1 MSSSSS
7 SSKKEEKSFIEC
19 HYCLFGFS
27 EDSLKYLRDLV
38 MNESDE
44 VTCPVDLVE
53 NKVQFKFD
61 KIKKGSIVQVK
72 DPHTNKIKERKLV
85 NVKIKK
91 NIFHTH
97 PLGSKPY
104 PSIEDIMKVIK
115 RSGEICNSFVATSWG
130 IWIISNTIKSQSA
143 FNGESESFV
152 EDILRD
158 YTKVLQSVDEQM
170 YELYRKKHIERANPN
185 IKYIPSESSS
195 KYINSKYGKVMTK
208 TNLIIKFISWS
219 EISKDI
225 NINIC

>member
-1 MSSSSS
+1 
-7 SSKKEEKSFIEC
+7 
-19 HYCLFGFS
+19 
-27 EDSLKYLRDLV
+27 
-38 MNESDE
+38 
-44 VTCPVDLVE
+44 
-53 NKVQFKFD
+53 
-61 KIKKGSIVQVK
+61 
-72 DPHTNKIKERKLV
+72 
-85 NVKIKK
+85 
-91 NIFHTH
+91 
-97 PLGSKPY
+97 
-104 PSIEDIMKVIK
+104 MKVIK